1 MMRTIGARELKTH
14 LGAVLRRAREHQ
26 EPYAVTHRGRVV
38 ARLVPEPA
46 APATA
51 GLDAWWA
58 ELDQLTAEIGRR
70 WPEGVS
76 AMQAIGQDRDR
87 LG

>member
-1 MMRTIGARELKTH
+1 MRTIGARELKTN
-14 LGAVLRRAREHQ
+14 LGAVLREVREHQ

-38 ARLVPEPA
+38 ARLVPEPP

-51 GLDAWWA
+51 DLDTWWA
-58 ELDQLTAEIGRR
+58 ELDQLASEIGRR

-76 AMQAIGQDRDR
+76 VAQAISQDRDR